1 MNNTKIDWATRSW
14 NPVTGCLHGCP
25 YCYARK
31 IAERFGTL
39 FKGPQPEDEG
49 LTFLPDEPERFYELD
64 EPVRD
69 ASGKAE
75 PFPANFYPTL
85 HRYRLGDPAKMKKPQ
100 RIFVGS
106 MADLFGAWVPDAW
119 IKAVFDA
126 CQKAPQHR
134 YMFLTKNPARY
145 LEMDRVALLPH
156 GENFWYGSSVPDET
170 AQAMYPKAEGINTF
184 WSMEPLLGPVNLSKS
199 EGLPQWIILGAMTGP
214 GSAQRQPK
222 REWVE
227 DIVREADI
235 SKIPVFMKD
244 SLRPIIGKEN
254 MRRGFPREGAE

>member
-1 MNNTKIDWATRSW
+1 MQKSNIEWCDMTW
-14 NPVTGCLHGCP
+14 NPVVGCKHGCE
-25 YCYARK
+25 YCYARR
-31 IAERFGTL
+31 IAARFGGYDKDDGTGTITTHNPL
-39 FKGPQPEDEG
+39 PRAELHQPLTITRRGGKTVNSPFPFGFEP
-49 LTFLPDEPERFYELD
+49 TFL
-64 EPVRD
+64 
-69 ASGKAE
+69 
-75 PFPANFYPTL
+75 
-85 HRYRLGDPAKMKKPQ
+85 HYRLEEPQ
-100 RIFVGS
+100 HHKGQQTIFVCS
-106 MADLFGAWVPDAW
+106 MADLFGRWAPTRW
-119 IKAVFDA
+119 IVDVLDA

-170 AQAMYPKAEGINTF
+170 AQAMCPKAEGINTF